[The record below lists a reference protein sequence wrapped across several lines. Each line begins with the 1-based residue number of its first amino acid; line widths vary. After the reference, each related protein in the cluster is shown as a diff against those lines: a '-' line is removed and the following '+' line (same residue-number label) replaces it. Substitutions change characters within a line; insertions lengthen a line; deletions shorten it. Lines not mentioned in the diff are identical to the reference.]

1 MRHLVF
7 LTAICLSAASAL
19 GQDWQGDLKGLHGK
33 LYGSIGA
40 AWDSQ
45 YIWRGF
51 DVFDDKSAVH
61 LLADVDLFQT
71 GFGISV
77 AGHRANSSGFEE
89 QERWD
94 YTAYYQNS
102 LAVGQPYETQ
112 YRFGWVYYNF
122 PELWSQRADLQ
133 EAHGV
138 LSWPNL
144 LPIKGLCPSYAAIR
158 MWPSRSGS
166 TVEQRHISTDV
177 SGWWHILML
186 DYSFAIPG
194 PGAKEKESGQTIR
207 LHSEFVY
214 NDGVSPFGT
223 NVPSGWSDAVFGIST
238 DFNLG
243 NFTLTPA
250 VYYQRSMVTAVNPDD
265 EFWVTVGLRYS
276 F

>member
-1 MRHLVF
+1 MRHVVF
-7 LTAICLSAASAL
+7 LTAILLSATSAL
-19 GQDWQGDLKGLHGK
+19 GQDWEGDLLGLHGK
-33 LYGSIGA
+33 LHGSVGV

-51 DVFDDKSAVH
+51 DVYDDKSAVH

-102 LAVGQPYETQ
+102 LFQDQPYETQ

-122 PELWSQRADLQ
+122 PELWSQRFDLQ
-133 EAHGV
+133 EAHGI
-138 LSWPNL
+138 LSWPKL

-158 MWPSRSGS
+158 LWPSRSNS
-166 TVEQRHISTDV
+166 TVERRHISTDV

-186 DYSFAIPG
+186 DYGFTVPG
-194 PGAKEKESGQTIR
+194 LGPKPGEQMIK
-207 LHSEFVY
+207 LHSELVY
-214 NDGVSPFGT
+214 NDGVSPMGT
-223 NVPSGWSDAVFGIST
+223 NVPSGFSNAVFGVST
-238 DFNLG
+238 DFDLG
-243 NFTLTPA
+243 HGITLTPA
-250 VYYQRSMVTAVNPDD
+250 VYYQRSMVKAVNPDD
-265 EFWVTVGLRYS
+265 EFWVSVGLRYS